1 MRKNKIQYKEAFVF
15 GHKFW
20 GLPGNIDDLITLEKE
35 GCIYAHYWDEL
46 SQTFK
51 YYKVNFTP
59 SEIFQ
64 FVEAY
69 IAKTQFDTAIS
80 EGASFA
86 EALDTIE
93 NREIADRVISYGNY
107 GKTKLKNGS
116 TADIRGCLASF
127 FPADLEKLV
136 CGGRHERYESMFEDR
151 NINKNKLIYSQL
163 DQFPI
168 ISNFISDRKNN
179 RTSFIIENEYDIR
192 DLLFVC
198 FKSVLQDV
206 RLEEWTTK
214 HGGKSKRIDIV
225 IPQVDTVIEVKYI
238 RDKKHG
244 NSVSDDL
251 KIDIESYHV
260 HPNCK
265 TLICFIYDPKGY
277 INDPMMLTQDLS
289 GTRVKKDSQF
299 DVKIF
304 IRK

>member
-1 MRKNKIQYKEAFVF
+1 MSKKRLQYKEAFAF
-15 GHKFW
+15 GHKFY
-20 GLPGNIDDLITLEKE
+20 GIPGNIDDLITLEKE
-35 GCIYAHYWDEL
+35 GCIYAHFWDGL

-51 YYKVNFTP
+51 YYKVKFTP

-64 FVEAY
+64 FVEAS
-69 IAKTQFDTAIS
+69 IGKTQFDCAIN
-80 EGASFA
+80 EGKSFK
-86 EALDTIE
+86 EALDAIE
-93 NREIADRVISYGNY
+93 NKEIARKVISYGNY

-116 TADIRGCLASF
+116 IADLRGCLASF

-136 CGGRHERYESMFEDR
+136 CGGKHERYESMFED
-151 NINKNKLIYSQL
+151 NSINKTKLIYSQL

-168 ISNFISDRKNN
+168 IVNFITKRKNE
-179 RTSFIIENEYDIR
+179 RTSFVIENECDVQ

-198 FKSVLQDV
+198 LKSVFQDV
-206 RLEEWTTK
+206 KLEEWTTK

-225 IPQVDTVIEVKYI
+225 IPQIDTVIEVKFI
-238 RDKKHG
+238 RDQRHG
-244 NSVSDDL
+244 NNVSDEL
-251 KIDIESYHV
+251 KIDIESYHI

-277 INDPMMLTQDLS
+277 ISDPLILIQDLS
-289 GTRVKKDSQF
+289 GTRIKNNSEF